1 MDVTPTPAVPATPVP
16 VAAAPKGTEAETAKK
31 FEAVFIGQMTRT
43 MMETVETDEQFGGGH
58 GEAMFRGVMAEQ
70 LGTAIAQR
78 GGIGLAP
85 AVMEQ
90 IIRLQGGIR

>member
-1 MDVTPTPAVPATPVP
+1 MQVQPTPAPAPPAT
-16 VAAAPKGTEAETAKK
+16 AAKGQEAETARK

-58 GEAMFRGVMAEQ
+58 GEEMFRGVLAEQ
-70 LGTAIAQR
+70 LGSAIAAR

-85 AVMEQ
+85 AILDQ
-90 IIRLQGGIR
+90 IIRLQGRQP